1 MKEKLQ
7 FLEKLQGL
15 LTLAKKN
22 EQKITIEEVQ
32 QYFQEEVL
40 NEEQLALVF
49 DYLLSQ
55 KIVVKGYLK
64 MESHEEEKDDF
75 SEEEKVYLKEYLKEI
90 AVVAEEVEGE
100 REILFAKMI
109 AGDGAAKTRLTE
121 IYLKE
126 VVEIAKEMHHPDMF
140 LGDLVQEGNVGLIVG
155 IAALKDQN
163 NAHETI
169 LAEIRQAMQALLE
182 EQADAKSKDEKM
194 VKKVTMLNESIQTL
208 TQDLGRKVSIDE
220 LAVYTGMTEEEI
232 EDTLRLLGED
242 AEEEEETD
250 E

>member
-1 MKEKLQ
+1 MKEELQ

-15 LTLAKKN
+15 ITLARKN
-22 EQKITIEEVQ
+22 GQKITIEEVK
-32 QYFQEEVL
+32 QYFREEVL

-64 MESHEEEKDDF
+64 METHKEEQNNF
-75 SEEEKVYLKEYLKEI
+75 SEEEKVYLREYLKEI
-90 AVVAEEVEGE
+90 AVVTEEAEGE
-100 REILFAKMI
+100 RNILFAKTI
-109 AGDGAAKTRLTE
+109 AGDDAARTRLTE
-121 IYLKE
+121 TYLKE
-126 VVEIAKEMHHPDMF
+126 VVEIAKEMHRPGMF

-155 IAALKDQN
+155 IAALEDQD

-194 VKKVTMLNESIQTL
+194 VEKVTMLNESIQTL
-208 TQDLGRKVSIDE
+208 TQELGRKVSIDE

-232 EDTLRLLGED
+232 EDVLRLLGEET
-242 AEEEEETD
+242 EEEE
-250 E
+250 